1 MHGHNLC
8 LLLEVKSPEPRK
20 HFTLIYCIYTRARD
34 EQYVMFDRNDGSEAK
49 LFDVLSDPEMRHDI
63 AATDPERVKKM
74 FEEYVL
80 ADAGGSLPT
89 VPAAG

>member
-1 MHGHNLC
+1 
-8 LLLEVKSPEPRK
+8 
-20 HFTLIYCIYTRARD
+20 
-34 EQYVMFDRNDGSEAK
+34 MFGRNDGTEAK
-49 LFDVLSDPEMRHDI
+49 LFDVLSDPQMHHDI

-89 VPAAG
+89 APAEG